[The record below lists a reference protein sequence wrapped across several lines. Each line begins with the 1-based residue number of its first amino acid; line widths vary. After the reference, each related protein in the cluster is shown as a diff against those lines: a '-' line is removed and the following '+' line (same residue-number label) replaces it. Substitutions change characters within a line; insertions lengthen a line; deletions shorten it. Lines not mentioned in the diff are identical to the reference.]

1 MMGKQERREKA
12 AQDLQ
17 KRLGVDVAQM
27 TPEEFAS
34 AVDVYIG
41 QRLHEADTCEAGAR
55 VTDRE
60 FLAAKAALLE
70 ILTDHRNTP
79 SQRLRAAEFLAA
91 LPEIFEQLQ
100 WSFVL

>member
-1 MMGKQERREKA
+1 MAKQERREKV
-12 AQDLQ
+12 AQDL
-17 KRLGVDVAQM
+17 KDRPGFGDAPM
-27 TPEEFAS
+27 TPEQFAS
-34 AVDVYIG
+34 AVESYIS

-55 VTDRE
+55 VTDQE

-79 SQRLRAAEFLAA
+79 SQRLRAVEFLAA

-100 WSFVL
+100 WAFVI

>member
-1 MMGKQERREKA
+1 MAKQERREKV
-12 AQDLQ
+12 AQDL
-17 KRLGVDVAQM
+17 KERLGFGDAPM
-27 TPEEFAS
+27 TPEEFS
-34 AVDVYIG
+34 NAVESYIG

>member
-1 MMGKQERREKA
+1 MKA
-12 AQDLQ
+12 NMTSEQFAAT
-17 KRLGVDVAQM
+17 VDA
-27 TPEEFAS
+27 
-34 AVDVYIG
+34 YIG
-41 QRLHEADTCEAGAR
+41 QRLHEADTCEAGVRA
-55 VTDRE
+55 TDRE
-60 FLAAKAALLE
+60 CLAAKSALLE

>member
-1 MMGKQERREKA
+1 MAKQERREK
-12 AQDLQ
+12 
-17 KRLGVDVAQM
+17 VAQNLKDHHGFGDAPM
-27 TPEEFAS
+27 TPEQFAS
-34 AVDVYIG
+34 AVESYIS

-79 SQRLRAAEFLAA
+79 SQRLRAVEFLAA

-100 WSFVL
+100 WAFVI

>member
-1 MMGKQERREKA
+1 MGKQERREKV
-12 AQDLQ
+12 AQDL
-17 KRLGVDVAQM
+17 KDRHGFGDAPM
-27 TPEEFAS
+27 TPEQFAS
-34 AVDVYIG
+34 AVESYIS

-79 SQRLRAAEFLAA
+79 SQRLRAVEFLAA

-100 WSFVL
+100 WAFVI